1 MSVIAISES
10 LGSLGIEIG
19 RAVAARLGYEFAE
32 RDIISKAADRF
43 GADLTA
49 LSHAAEERPTLL
61 ERFTAEQHRF
71 AHYVDA
77 TVHEMAARDNF
88 VIVGLASTLILA
100 NAPHTLRVRIT
111 AAEPV
116 RADRLSRQL
125 ALAGPIALRRIH
137 ESDRER
143 SGRVRYLYHVHWED
157 PLLYDHVMNTE
168 RAEVEECAGLLQ
180 HMLEPERFHSTES
193 SRRVMKDRSLVA
205 QAYAVLLAD
214 PVTRDRRLSIQ
225 SDDAVLSVGGRV
237 EEWSVRR
244 AVQRALS
251 SIAGVREIRFLAPA
265 AIDGE
270 GGGGGGDTGQDLYG
284 ASRRW
289 GGFGPSV

>member
-10 LGSLGIEIG
+10 LGSLGIEVG
-19 RAVAARLGYEFAE
+19 RAVAERLGYEFAE
-32 RDIISKAADRF
+32 RDVISKAADRY
-43 GADLTA
+43 GADVTR

-61 ERFTAEQHRF
+61 ERFNAEQHRF

-111 AAEPV
+111 AAESV
-116 RADRLSRQL
+116 RAERISRQL
-125 ALAGPIALRRIH
+125 GLAPLQAVARVH

-143 SGRVRYLYHVHWED
+143 SGRVRFLYHVHWED
-157 PLLYDHVMNTE
+157 PLLYDFVMNTE
-168 RAEVEECAGLLQ
+168 RADIEECARLLEQ
-180 HMLEPERFHSTES
+180 MLTHDRFRSTVT
-193 SRRVMKDRSLVA
+193 SRRDMTDRSLVA
-205 QAYAVLLAD
+205 QSYAVLLAD
-214 PVTRDRRLSIQ
+214 PVTRERRLTVQ
-225 SDDAVLSVGGRV
+225 SEDAVLSIGGRV
-237 EEWSVRR
+237 EEWSVRK
-244 AVQRALS
+244 AVQRALGM
-251 SIAGVREIRFLAPA
+251 IPGVREIRFLTPA

-270 GGGGGGDTGQDLYG
+270 GGGGDAGQGLYG

-289 GGFGPSV
+289 GGYGPSV

>member
-19 RAVAARLGYEFAE
+19 RAVAERLGYEFAE
-32 RDIISKAADRF
+32 RDLISKAADRY
-43 GADLTA
+43 GADVTR

-61 ERFTAEQHRF
+61 ERFNAEQHRF

-111 AAEPV
+111 AAEPL
-116 RADRLSRQL
+116 RAERLSRQL
-125 ALAGPIALRRIH
+125 GLAPVQAVARVH

-143 SGRVRYLYHVHWED
+143 SGRVRFLYHVHWED
-157 PLLYDHVMNTE
+157 PLLYDFVMNTE
-168 RAEVEECAGLLQ
+168 RADIEECARLLEQ
-180 HMLEPERFHSTES
+180 MLAHDRFRSTVT
-193 SRRVMKDRSLVA
+193 SRRDMTDRSLVA
-205 QAYAVLLAD
+205 QSYAVLLAD
-214 PVTRDRRLSIQ
+214 PVTRDRRLTVQ
-225 SDDAVLSVGGRV
+225 SEDAVLSIGGRV
-237 EEWSVRR
+237 EEWSVRK
-244 AVQRALS
+244 AVQRALGM
-251 SIAGVREIRFLAPA
+251 IPGVREIRFLTPA

-270 GGGGGGDTGQDLYG
+270 GGGGDAGQNLYG

-289 GGFGPSV
+289 GGFGPTV

>member
-1 MSVIAISES
+1 MSVIAVSES

-19 RAVAARLGYEFAE
+19 REVAARLGYEFAE
-32 RDIISKAADRF
+32 RDIISKAADRY
-43 GADLTA
+43 GADLSR

-111 AAEPV
+111 AGEQA
-116 RADRLSRQL
+116 RAGRLSRQL
-125 ALAGPIALRRIH
+125 SLAPDMALRRVR

-143 SGRVRYLYHVHWED
+143 AGRVRFLYHVHWED
-157 PLLYDHVMNTE
+157 PLLYDFIMNTE
-168 RAEVEECAGLLQ
+168 KGESEEGARLLQ
-180 HMLEPERFHSTES
+180 QMLEHERFRSTEQ
-193 SRRVMKDRSLVA
+193 SRRTMKDRSLVA
-205 QAYAVLLAD
+205 QAYAVLMAD
-214 PVTRDRRLSIQ
+214 PVTRERRLTVS
-225 SDDAVLSVGGRV
+225 SEDAVLSVGGRV

-244 AVQRALS
+244 AVQGALS
-251 SIAGVREIRFLAPA
+251 SITGVREIRFLTPA

-270 GGGGGGDTGQDLYG
+270 GGGDAGNELYG

-289 GGFGPSV
+289 GGYGPGI

>member
-19 RAVAARLGYEFAE
+19 RAVAARLGYECAE
-32 RDIISKAADRF
+32 RDVISKAADRY
-43 GADLTA
+43 GADVTR

-61 ERFTAEQHRF
+61 ERFNAEQQRF

-100 NAPHTLRVRIT
+100 TAPHTLRVRIT

-116 RADRLSRQL
+116 RAERLSRQL
-125 ALAGPIALRRIH
+125 GLAAVQAVSRVH

-143 SGRVRYLYHVHWED
+143 SGRVRFLYHVHWDD
-157 PLLYDHVMNTE
+157 PLLYDFVMNTE
-168 RAEVEECAGLLQ
+168 RADIEECAGLLEQ
-180 HMLEPERFHSTES
+180 MLAHDRFRSTVT
-193 SRRVMKDRSLVA
+193 SRRDMTDRSLSA

-214 PVTRDRRLSIQ
+214 PVTRERRLTVQ
-225 SDDAVLSVGGRV
+225 SEDAVLSIGGRV
-237 EEWSVRR
+237 EEWSVRKT
-244 AVQRALS
+244 VQRALAG
-251 SIAGVREIRFLAPA
+251 IPGVREIRFLTPA

-270 GGGGGGDTGQDLYG
+270 GGGDAGQDLYG

-289 GGFGPSV
+289 GGFGPTV

>member
-1 MSVIAISES
+1 MSVLAISEC

-19 RAVAARLGYEFAE
+19 REVAARLGYEFAE
-32 RDIISKAADRF
+32 RDIISKAADRY
-43 GADLTA
+43 GADLSR

-88 VIVGLASTLILA
+88 VIVGLASTLILG

-111 AAEPV
+111 APEPT
-116 RADRLSRQL
+116 RAGRLSRELSL
-125 ALAGPIALRRIH
+125 APEMAIRRVR

-143 SGRVRYLYHVHWED
+143 SGRVRFLYHVHWED
-157 PLLYDHVMNTE
+157 PLVYDFVMNTE
-168 RAEVEECAGLLQ
+168 KTESEEGARLLR
-180 HMLEPERFHSTES
+180 HMLEHERFRSTEE
-193 SRRVMKDRSLVA
+193 SRRTMKDRSLVA
-205 QAYAVLLAD
+205 QAYAVLMAD
-214 PVTRDRRLSIQ
+214 PVTRERRLTVTSE
-225 SDDAVLSVGGRV
+225 DAVLSVGGRV

-244 AVQRALS
+244 AVQQALS
-251 SIAGVREIRFLAPA
+251 SITGVREIRFLTPA

-270 GGGGGGDTGQDLYG
+270 GGGDAGGDLYG

-289 GGFGPSV
+289 GGYGPSV